1 MTSVPSEPQQGSGAA
16 KAMHEAG
23 QLDSRVANLDRH
35 SYLFGKKVTHSLSPF
50 LHSVVY
56 DDLKLNWAQLRL
68 DSDDMDLLL
77 QLLRHPR
84 CYGASVTMPNKVA
97 ILPHL
102 DDLTPE
108 CRAVGACNTIFLRT
122 KGSATLYCGANTDV
136 VGIRES
142 FYRNVDAG
150 KADGA
155 AHLFHDKPAMV
166 IGAGGAARSAVYALR
181 TWMRARDI
189 YLVNRDVEETL
200 AFVTECTARGFGQGL
215 VHVRTPEQAQ
225 KLAAPG
231 AVVACVPDSEPHTPE
246 ELQARAVTETFLA
259 KEGKGVMLEMCYN
272 PSPFTR
278 LGALAGRHG
287 WKVILGTEALIW
299 QGLEQDRYWIGREV
313 GELSVGRVQRAIC
326 EAVKRNPGSKIRH
339 GHGEELFGKRNGV

>member
-1 MTSVPSEPQQGSGAA
+1 MTSVPSDSPQGSKAA
-16 KAMHEAG
+16 KAMYEAG
-23 QLDSRVANLDRH
+23 RLDGRIANLDRH
-35 SYLFGKKVTHSLSPF
+35 SYLFGKKITHSLSPF

-68 DSDDMDLLL
+68 DSDDMDLFL

-142 FYRNVDAG
+142 FYRNIDAG
-150 KADGA
+150 NADGA
-155 AHLFHDKPAMV
+155 AHSFRDKPAMV
-166 IGAGGAARSAVYALR
+166 IGAGGTARSAVYTLR
-181 TWMRARDI
+181 TWMRVRDI

-200 AFVTECTARGFGQGL
+200 ALVTECTARGFGQGL

-231 AVVACVPDSEPHTPE
+231 AVVACVPDFEPHTPE
-246 ELQARAVTETFLA
+246 ELQARVVAETFLA
-259 KEGKGVMLEMCYN
+259 KERKGVMLEMCYN

-278 LGALAGRHG
+278 LGTLAGRHG

-299 QGLEQDRYWIGREV
+299 QGLEQDRYWTGREV
-313 GELSVGRVQRAIC
+313 GELPVGRVQRAIC
-326 EAVKRNPGSKIRH
+326 EAVERNPGSKI
-339 GHGEELFGKRNGV
+339 